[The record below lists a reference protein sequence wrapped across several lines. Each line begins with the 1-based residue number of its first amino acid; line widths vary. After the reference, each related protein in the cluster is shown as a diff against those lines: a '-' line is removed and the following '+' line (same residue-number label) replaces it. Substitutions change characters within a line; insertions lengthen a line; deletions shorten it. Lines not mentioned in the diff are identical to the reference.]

1 MRVLPCPDF
10 GRVHRMRRGP
20 EGSRLCRSVAQLVVV
35 DSERSEITRH
45 GHAGK
50 FQRLFDGIS
59 SRDVMLY
66 SDLRQR
72 ASTRPLCVRKLVV
85 GLQCNSLFC
94 ITANYEL
101 EGLSRHALAF
111 RTYMLRNIGLAAL
124 PDRAATGATGACRLP
139 PRARVALPRF
149 GRARVAFADV
159 IRSRAALA

>member
-1 MRVLPCPDF
+1 VL
-10 GRVHRMRRGP
+10 
-20 EGSRLCRSVAQLVVV
+20 QLVVV
-35 DSERSEITRH
+35 DSERSEITRN

-111 RTYMLRNIGLAAL
+111 RTYMLRNIGLGAL
-124 PDRAATGATGACRLP
+124 PDHAATGAIGAGRLP
-139 PRARVALPRF
+139 PRARAGLPRS
-149 GRARVAFADV
+149 GARVLPLPMSSAAERRLLGTALSFA
-159 IRSRAALA
+159 AAQSTASASSS

>member
-1 MRVLPCPDF
+1 MPVL
-10 GRVHRMRRGP
+10 
-20 EGSRLCRSVAQLVVV
+20 QLVVV
-35 DSERSEITRH
+35 DSERSEITRN

-59 SRDVMLY
+59 SRDLMLY
-66 SDLRQR
+66 SDLHQR

-111 RTYMLRNIGLAAL
+111 RNYMLRNIGLAL
-124 PDRAATGATGACRLP
+124 PDRPATGAIGAFASL
-139 PRARVALPRF
+139 RARRGWAH
-149 GRARVAFADV
+149 ARCLADG
-159 IRSRAALA
+159 IRSRTALA